1 MEILLADLIDVVHLG
16 IVLFVIV
23 GQALILVGW
32 PLRWGWIRHFWFR
45 IAHLGTIAWVAV
57 QGMCG
62 EICPL
67 TIWSR
72 KLRDEAAI
80 AGQERTFVGQL
91 AYDILF
97 VDVPQATLDKIY
109 VVFALLVLVTFVFC
123 RPRRRRERGDV
134 AGTS

>member
-16 IVLFVIV
+16 IVLFVLV
-23 GQALILVGW
+23 GQALILIGW
-32 PLRWGWIRHFWFR
+32 LLRWGWIRGFWFR
-45 IAHLGTIAWVAV
+45 IAHLGTIVWVAV

-72 KLRDEAAI
+72 QLRREAAI
-80 AGQERTFVGQL
+80 EGQERTFVGQL

-97 VDVPQATLDKIY
+97 VDVPQPTLDKIY
-109 VVFALLVLVTFVFC
+109 VAFALLVLVTFVFC
-123 RPRRRRERGDV
+123 RPRRRQRRDAAATE
-134 AGTS
+134 